1 MSRREV
7 DRFLSDLQNDAG
19 RRQEL
24 AKLGQDMEACVHWA
38 NAQGYQLTVEEALET
53 GVFDSDLSDDD
64 LEQVAGGW
72 CGSETTTG

>member
-19 RRQEL
+19 RRQDL
-24 AKLGQDMEACVHWA
+24 AKLGPDMEACVHWA
-38 NAQGYQLTVEEALET
+38 NVQGYQFTLEEALET

-72 CGSETTTG
+72 CGNETTTG

>member
-7 DRFLSDLQNDAG
+7 DRFLSDLQNNAG
-19 RRQEL
+19 LRQEV
-24 AKLGQDMEACVHWA
+24 ATLGQDMEACVHWA
-38 NAQGYQLTVEEALET
+38 NAQGYQFTLEEALET

-72 CGSETTTG
+72 CGNETTTG

>member
-19 RRQEL
+19 LRQEL
-24 AKLGQDMEACVHWA
+24 AELGQDMEACVHWA
-38 NAQGYQLTVEEALET
+38 NAKGYVFTQEEALEL
-53 GVFDSDLSDDD
+53 GVFDADLSEDD

-72 CGSETTTG
+72 CGNASTIG

>member
-19 RRQEL
+19 QRQEL
-24 AKLGQDMEACVHWA
+24 AKLGPDMEACVQWA
-38 NAQGYQLTVEEALET
+38 NAQGYQFTLEEALEA
-53 GVFDSDLSDDD
+53 GIFDSDLSDDD

-72 CGSETTTG
+72 CGNETTIG

>member
-1 MSRREV
+1 MSSREV

-24 AKLGQDMEACVHWA
+24 TELGQDMEACVHWA
-38 NAQGYQLTVEEALET
+38 NAQGYQFTVEEALET

-64 LEQVAGGW
+64 LEKVAGGW
-72 CGSETTTG
+72 CANETTTG